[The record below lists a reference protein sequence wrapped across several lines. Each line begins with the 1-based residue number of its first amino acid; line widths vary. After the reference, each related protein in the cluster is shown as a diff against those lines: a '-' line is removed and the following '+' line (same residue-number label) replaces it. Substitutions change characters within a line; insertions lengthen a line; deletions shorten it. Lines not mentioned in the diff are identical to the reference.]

1 MRSGERGAES
11 ERGRYP
17 ARVAQTRTREQFV
30 VLCAPGAY
38 KECMSAPQ
46 AAAAMARGAISGVS
60 ADEET
65 LNLIQFQRQYQAAA
79 RFINIVDEMLQTLLS
94 IV

>member
-1 MRSGERGAES
+1 MRENLE
-11 ERGRYP
+11 
-17 ARVAQTRTREQFV
+17 AQR
-30 VLCAPGAY
+30 AG
-38 KECMSAPQ
+38 
-46 AAAAMARGAISGVS
+46 ISGVS